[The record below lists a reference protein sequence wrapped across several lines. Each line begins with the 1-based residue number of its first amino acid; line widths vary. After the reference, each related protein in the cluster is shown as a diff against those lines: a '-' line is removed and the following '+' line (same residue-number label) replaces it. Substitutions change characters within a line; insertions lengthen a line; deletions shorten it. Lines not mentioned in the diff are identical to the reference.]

1 MRTRAFEKA
10 TRGAL
15 VAACALLAGCA
26 LGRIT
31 IVNPPNGGFTDSTGN
46 LRARIAIAGGTATCS
61 TSFQATLDGVDVTQ
75 SFSPLPPASAN
86 PQASFSGLAPGE
98 HLLKVWVEAGSACT
112 LVTDSATFSY
122 VGTGAIYVTD
132 GSFPNANNDR
142 IVRMTDMT
150 GANWTTFGSSG
161 NGANQFSFP
170 RGLFVYSVEKIYAV
184 DQSNSR
190 IARIEGMGG
199 AGWTT
204 FGTPGYGVN
213 QFYQPFGIFLDPG
226 MRIYVTDV
234 GRNRVVRFDDMA
246 GANWTE
252 IGSTGAGTSQ
262 FNQPAGLAIGP
273 SGKIYV
279 VDSGNSRIVRMDD
292 MTGAGWTTFGTH
304 GGGANQFNDA
314 GWIALDAS
322 ERIYVTDTGS
332 CRIVRFDDM
341 TGANW
346 IALGTQ
352 GAGVSQFECQSRQMG
367 GIFVDTAGRILVA
380 DSGNTRIVRMDD
392 MTGTGWT
399 ALGSSGSGANQF
411 VIPNGVFVK
420 PPSLV
425 VVPH

>member
-15 VAACALLAGCA
+15 AAACAALAGCVP
-26 LGRIT
+26 GRIT
-31 IVNPPNGGFTDSTGN
+31 IVNPPNGGFTDPTGN
-46 LRARIAIAGGTATCS
+46 MTARVAIAGGTAACG

-75 SFSPLPPASAN
+75 RFSPLPPASAN
-86 PQASFSGLAPGE
+86 PQASFLGLVPGE
-98 HLLKVWVEAGSACT
+98 HLLKVSVVAGSACT
-112 LVTDSATFSY
+112 LVSDSATFAY
-122 VGTGAIYVTD
+122 VGPGAIYVTD
-132 GSFPNANNDR
+132 GSFTSAQNDR
-142 IVRMTDMT
+142 IVEMTDMT

-170 RGLFVYSVEKIYAV
+170 RGIFVYSIQKIYAV

-190 IARIEGMGG
+190 IARFEGMGG
-199 AGWTT
+199 AGWTA
-204 FGTPGYGVN
+204 FGTFGYGVH

-226 MRIYVTDV
+226 MRTYVTDV
-234 GRNRVVRFDDMA
+234 GRNRLVRFDDMA
-246 GANWTE
+246 GGNWTE
-252 IGSTGAGTSQ
+252 IGSTGAGIGQ
-262 FNQPAGLAIGP
+262 FNQPAGVAIGP

-304 GGGANQFNDA
+304 GGGANQFDSA

-332 CRIVRFDDM
+332 CLIARFDDM

-346 IALGTQ
+346 ITLGSQ
-352 GAGVSQFECQSRQMG
+352 GAGTSQFECLSRQMG
-367 GIFVDTAGRILVA
+367 GVFVDTAGRILVA
-380 DSGNTRIVRMDD
+380 DSGNARIVRMDD
-392 MTGTGWT
+392 MTGAGWT
-399 ALGSSGSGANQF
+399 ALGTFGSGANQF
-411 VIPNGVFVK
+411 LIPNGVFVK